1 MLRFYKAIRPSPG
14 FYVDEAPNNSPLT
27 VELFAQVRSNGR
39 ILDNI
44 RHVLGGSILLEGGFS
59 FKKICRREDLAGW
72 TANFT
77 MRPRNITLRKGM
89 LTSLWTDVS
98 EMIAARNMDVMDN
111 NGTSVSAADFNPED
125 LREPGRGASPCGHS
139 LGSDAHGVRS
149 ALPPATGTTGG
160 SGYAQQQAC
169 LQKVSENPFSY
180 LA

>member
-1 MLRFYKAIRPSPG
+1 VPVPKITWRREDGRVIFRDPEKRSQVGLA
-14 FYVDEAPNNSPLT
+14 AH

-111 NGTSVSAADFNPED
+111 NGTSVSAADF
-125 LREPGRGASPCGHS
+125 LRTS
-139 LGSDAHGVRS
+139 
-149 ALPPATGTTGG
+149 
-160 SGYAQQQAC
+160 
-169 LQKVSENPFSY
+169 
-180 LA
+180 